1 MTDSVEVGVTHQIKI
16 DRQDA
21 WIKTS
26 VTLDVPDGH
35 LIGDA
40 IDEASEIV
48 NKKVLDVIEQTV
60 ATVQKFKTEKGV

>member
-26 VTLDVPDGH
+26 VTLDVPDGVH
-35 LIGDA
+35 IEDQ